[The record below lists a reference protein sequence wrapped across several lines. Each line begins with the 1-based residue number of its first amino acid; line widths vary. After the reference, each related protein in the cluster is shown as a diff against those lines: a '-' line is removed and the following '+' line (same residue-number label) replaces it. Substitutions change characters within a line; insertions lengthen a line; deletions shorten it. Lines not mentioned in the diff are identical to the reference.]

1 MSDSKKAYK
10 NWKVQQGGDIIFPNQ
25 VWQAACDWK
34 ASAQDGGEPVAWLC
48 IKPDGKP
55 WGAVTNQ
62 GSVNVWMRQESLG
75 RTVCPLYTHPPSAVV
90 PEPFGT
96 ESAYQTA
103 KNPILSSSNMIISSG
118 LVRDLVEALRKADT
132 QQPSAVVPEWI
143 SVKDRLPLK
152 PSADIVFEQ
161 QEYLVTDG
169 VIVGVC
175 DFQRGNGAGNPWA
188 SWGMYG
194 YGGLPRQSITH
205 WMELPQPPNQE
216 KDTLN

>member
-1 MSDSKKAYK
+1 MIDSKFEEFAKDRGLNTEKLCHGDYKLFVTGEAYAA
-10 NWKVQQGGDIIFPNQ
+10 
-25 VWQAACDWK
+25 WQA
-34 ASAQDGGEPVAWLC
+34 ASAQDGDKMARLMTLEDEMKARVAEL
-48 IKPDGKP
+48 
-55 WGAVTNQ
+55 
-62 GSVNVWMRQESLG
+62 
-75 RTVCPLYTHPPSAVV
+75 
-90 PEPFGT
+90 
-96 ESAYQTA
+96 
-103 KNPILSSSNMIISSG
+103 
-118 LVRDLVEALRKADT
+118 EA
-132 QQPSAVVPEWI
+132 SAVVPEWI